1 VAKTRDAL
9 SVQQGSARK
18 GLQVRR
24 RFTTEGVHPYDELTW
39 ERRDAVI
46 TNWRDGSTAFEQR
59 DLEFPSTWSQN
70 ATNIVAQKYFRGP
83 LGTPQREHSV
93 RQMVDR
99 VAGTITTWGVKDGYF
114 ANQADAEAFRAEL
127 TRLLVNQEA
136 AFNSPVWFNVGVEP
150 HPQCSACQPYDA
162 LISTP
167 NGMVRIGDL
176 VERRAVGTVVYDAH
190 GETRV
195 RAVKFNGDK
204 RVYRVRLRN
213 GSFVEATGDH
223 LVFAV
228 PERRSQGSWL
238 RVDQLEPGMRLHL
251 YPHRAS
257 SEDLVRGLAVSLERQ
272 REEGGGVATLTR
284 TASGTT
290 EISEAALA
298 GWLQADGFAGQYE
311 AGTNTSLTIEFMT
324 VTEEEHDWVQ
334 QHLQAVFP
342 DVHQHVRT
350 FQTADTGLVGRRVRL
365 YGEALRPFVE
375 TWDLLARRHEMRV
388 PSRLWTAS
396 NEAVAAY
403 LRSVFQAD
411 GYVTVQGGS
420 SRVTVGVIGE
430 RWTEDLQVLLLRLGI
445 YARRLRKLE
454 PRPDRSDLHEVQI
467 NLRSERIRFAE
478 KIGFVSADKSAR
490 LAASLDL
497 DGKDCPDL
505 REEEIL
511 AIEDR
516 GVQPVYDIQTDSGEY
531 LSNNVR
537 VHNCFIL
544 SVEDTMPSIL
554 NWYVEEGLIFKGG
567 SGAGINLSTIR
578 SSREPLGNGGEAS
591 GPVSFMRGADSSAG
605 TIKCLHHD
613 TEIATESGL
622 LRIADV
628 RPGTRVATRH
638 GPKRVVAVHD
648 NGVRPLVKVRTA
660 LGDEIL
666 CTPEHRFR
674 VRGADGETWREAQDL
689 RPDDHVVIDLANTGY
704 GSLQPLTPVG
714 PGHHNERE
722 HELPTVLDEAFA
734 LWLGWIYG
742 DGSITTR
749 RSANFIALQLG
760 DEDPELPA
768 RYTAL
773 TRTLFGPSAHIYTD
787 RHVDKPD
794 ASASVRFSS
803 TQVIRFL
810 EANGLRKGR
819 AADLRIPELIKSSPP
834 AVRAA
839 FLSGVFEADG
849 HVGNGYPTLSTISAD
864 FARDVHRLLLSIGIP
879 SKIGVIDDRTNAH
892 GRNPVHTVR
901 VLGCEGVRRFAK
913 LVGFVSERK
922 SRALEA
928 AVIRKDQSPYE
939 TAWVLPHVGAELDG
953 VWRTS
958 GSALKRALAPYAR
971 YSVPRAMSLLR
982 ARALLERYPEELA
995 TSSLARFALGHEI
1008 YVPVTVEPAGE
1019 GPTFDLTVE
1028 DVHEYLVHNIVT
1040 HNSGGKTRRAAKMV
1054 VLNVDHPDVRDF
1066 IWCKAREEHKA
1077 RVLRDAGF
1085 DMDLDGRDSISIQY
1099 QNANNSVR
1107 VTDEFMH
1114 AYDSDGKF
1122 DLKAVLDGHVI
1133 EETRARELMREIA
1146 QAAWE
1151 CADPGMQYDT
1161 TINDWHT
1168 TPESGRINASNP
1180 CFTGETLVHTDK
1192 GLIRFD
1198 ELARR
1203 AVEGE
1208 TFGIYTHDA
1217 TNSDAPSETVTLSRH
1232 EAVMV
1237 TGVNPV
1243 VRLTFSNGAQ
1253 VRCTPHHRFWTANRG
1268 WVAARDLEP
1277 TDEVRLLDHSTP
1289 ADAAERRLPVPTEV
1303 AAYASKGD
1311 HSAPMAL
1318 PEKWDPDFAHLLGW
1332 LVGDGSFSGDVI
1344 SAIYG
1349 SAEDRE
1355 AILPRHQR
1363 LFSKLN
1369 GGREPKLSVQANGT
1383 VQLRLSRRA
1392 LALFFE
1398 ALGLKRVK
1406 AAEKDVPWSIF
1417 QAPTDIVCAF
1427 LRGLFDADGTVVNQ
1441 EANATR
1447 YVGLGSRSMGLLRSV
1462 QALLSSLG
1470 ITSRIY
1476 TNGKGGPSGFTYT
1489 GRDGVERSYSS
1500 AIGHDLRIAGADAD
1514 RFAAMVGFELPSKAA
1529 RLTTIADAAKY
1540 QKARVAKLMSRED
1553 DGFEVTYNLSEPK
1566 NHSYIVQ
1573 GMIVANCSEYMHLD
1587 NSACNLASLNLLK
1600 FLKDDGV
1607 FDVESFKHAVEIVF
1621 LAQEI
1626 IVGNSS
1632 YPTEK
1637 ITRNAKDYRQLG
1649 LGYANLGALLMAL
1662 GQPYDSDGG
1671 RAWAGAITA
1680 LMTGHAYRTSARV
1693 AQVTGPFA
1701 GYPKNREPM
1710 LRVIRK
1716 HRKAVD
1722 DIDAKLVQ
1730 PSLLDAARTAWD
1742 EALKFGEEHGFRN
1755 AQASVIAPT
1764 GCLTP
1769 DTLVTTD
1776 RGLVRLGE
1784 LGDRQGAQWQD
1795 LNLTV
1800 STDDGPRRATKFF
1813 INGEEP
1819 TRRIVTKS
1827 GYNIQGTLRH
1837 RIKVVDLDTGAWVW
1851 RKLADIRPDDVVPLQ
1866 LGTMIGDPRR
1876 VPLPVLDEAYWT
1888 GERGVRVPDHVSADL
1903 AELVGYF
1910 MGDGSLHAKGL
1921 RFCVADTD
1929 LDVVER
1935 LQLLGKELFGIEAVV
1950 SPQVGYHEVALH
1962 SVRLARWWQASGFS
1976 KHLPGEEHSGK
1987 GWEPHVP
1994 SAILE
1999 TNDREVYGAFLRGL
2013 FEADGSVAGGVPSL
2027 STASERFADELRGLL
2042 LVLGIPSTTR
2052 VTTSG
2057 RGMKPISQV
2066 RVRNLDFVPSF
2077 TAIVGLIS
2085 ARKSRACGE
2094 TVSVQSGNRDRIH
2107 LPRDVWNHLV
2117 PIGHPR
2123 RNAVQ
2128 LSVRRRGG
2136 VSRKLAVE
2144 IAEETGDPRLQE
2156 ALGYVFERVA
2166 VNEDGGIQQTYD
2178 LSVPDN
2184 VTYIAAGF
2192 VSHNTIGLLMD
2203 CDTTGIEPDLALVKT
2218 KKLVGGGSMSIVNQ
2232 TVPRALRRLGYAEE
2246 HVQAILEY
2254 IAEHNSV
2261 KGAPALRTEHY
2272 PVFDCAIGDSP
2283 IHYMGHIRMMAAVQ
2297 PFISGA
2303 LSKTVN
2309 MPESVTVEEV
2319 ERAYYEGWKLGLK
2332 ALAIYRD
2339 NCKVG
2344 QPLSATKSSKVV
2356 EKAEADGE
2364 AEAAGTEATAAAGSG
2379 KADRRVVTDTG
2390 AVIEVESAPVRRRLP
2405 RTRPSRTTSFRVG
2418 DIEGYMTAGSYPDDG
2433 LGEIFVKVSKQGST
2447 LSGVMDAFAIAVSLG
2462 LQYGVPLEV
2471 YVAKFS
2477 NMIFEPN
2484 GITDDPD
2491 IRITQSLVD
2500 YIARRLAIDYLDVE
2514 TRRALG
2520 IKTTAERIEEVN
2532 GSTAVTTDAA
2542 APADQGDA
2550 STASGQKDTA
2560 DATNGGGPVGGT
2572 GQAAGPE
2579 PQAVAAPTPRAELS
2593 FTPGMAAVDAPFCS
2607 TCGVRM
2613 RPAGSCFV
2621 CESCGTTSGC
2631 S

>member
-9 SVQQGSARK
+9 SVQQGQSRK

-24 RFTTEGVHPYDELTW
+24 LFTTDDAHPYDELTW
-39 ERRDAVI
+39 QRRDAVI

-59 DLEFPSTWSQN
+59 DLEFPTTWSQN

-99 VAGTITTWGVKDGYF
+99 VAGTITNWGVKDGYF
-114 ANQADAEAFRAEL
+114 AGQADAEAFRSEL
-127 TRLLVNQEA
+127 THLLVNQRA

-150 HPQCSACQPYDA
+150 HPQCSACQPYGA

-167 NGMVRIGDL
+167 TGMVPIGEL

-195 RAVKFNGDK
+195 RAVKFNGSK

-213 GSFVEATGDH
+213 GSFIEATGDH
-223 LVFAV
+223 VVFATSK
-228 PERRSQGSWL
+228 RRSGGAWL
-238 RVDQLEPGMRLHL
+238 RIDQLEPGMRLHL

-257 SEDLVRGLAVSLERQ
+257 SDDVVGRLAQKLGSRELQ
-272 REEGGGVATLTR
+272 REVGGGVATLTR
-284 TASGTT
+284 TEAETR
-290 EISEAALA
+290 EAAEAALA
-298 GWLQADGFAGQYE
+298 GWLQADGFVGQYQM
-311 AGTNTSLTIEFMT
+311 GTNTSLTIEFMT
-324 VTEEEHDWVQ
+324 VNDEEHDWVQ
-334 QHLQAVFP
+334 RQLQVVFP

-350 FQTADTGLVGRRVRL
+350 FDTADQGMVGRRIRL
-365 YGEALRPFVE
+365 YGEVLRPFVE
-375 TWDLLARRHEMRV
+375 AWGLMARRHDLRV
-388 PSRLWTAS
+388 PARLWTAS
-396 NEAVAAY
+396 NEVVAAY

-420 SRVTVGVIGE
+420 SRVAVGAISEG
-430 RWTEDLQVLLLRLGI
+430 WTEDLQVLLLRLGI
-445 YARRLRKLE
+445 YSRRLRKGE
-454 PRPDRSDLHEVQI
+454 ARADRSDLHEVQI
-467 NLRSERIRFAE
+467 NMRSERSAFAE
-478 KIGFVSADKSAR
+478 RIGFISEDKAAR

-497 DGKDCPDL
+497 DGKSCPDL

-578 SSREPLGNGGEAS
+578 SSKEPLGNGGEAS

-605 TIKCLHHD
+605 TIK
-613 TEIATESGL
+613 
-622 LRIADV
+622 
-628 RPGTRVATRH
+628 
-638 GPKRVVAVHD
+638 
-648 NGVRPLVKVRTA
+648 
-660 LGDEIL
+660 
-666 CTPEHRFR
+666 
-674 VRGADGETWREAQDL
+674 
-689 RPDDHVVIDLANTGY
+689 
-704 GSLQPLTPVG
+704 
-714 PGHHNERE
+714 
-722 HELPTVLDEAFA
+722 
-734 LWLGWIYG
+734 
-742 DGSITTR
+742 
-749 RSANFIALQLG
+749 
-760 DEDPELPA
+760 
-768 RYTAL
+768 
-773 TRTLFGPSAHIYTD
+773 
-787 RHVDKPD
+787 
-794 ASASVRFSS
+794 
-803 TQVIRFL
+803 
-810 EANGLRKGR
+810 
-819 AADLRIPELIKSSPP
+819 
-834 AVRAA
+834 
-839 FLSGVFEADG
+839 
-849 HVGNGYPTLSTISAD
+849 
-864 FARDVHRLLLSIGIP
+864 
-879 SKIGVIDDRTNAH
+879 
-892 GRNPVHTVR
+892 
-901 VLGCEGVRRFAK
+901 
-913 LVGFVSERK
+913 
-922 SRALEA
+922 
-928 AVIRKDQSPYE
+928 
-939 TAWVLPHVGAELDG
+939 
-953 VWRTS
+953 
-958 GSALKRALAPYAR
+958 
-971 YSVPRAMSLLR
+971 
-982 ARALLERYPEELA
+982 
-995 TSSLARFALGHEI
+995 
-1008 YVPVTVEPAGE
+1008 
-1019 GPTFDLTVE
+1019 
-1028 DVHEYLVHNIVT
+1028 
-1040 HNSGGKTRRAAKMV
+1040 SGGKTRRAAKMV

-1077 RVLRDAGF
+1077 RVLRDSGF
-1085 DMDLDGRDSISIQY
+1085 DMDLDGRHSISIQY

-1114 AYDSDGKF
+1114 AYENDGEF
-1122 DLKAVLDGHVI
+1122 DLKAVLDGHIV
-1133 EETRARELMREIA
+1133 ERAGARELMREIA

-1161 TINDWHT
+1161 IINDWHT

-1203 AVEGE
+1203 AVAGE

-1217 TNSDAPSETVTLSRH
+1217 TNPDAPTETVTLSRH
-1232 EAVMV
+1232 DAVMV
-1237 TGVNPV
+1237 TRTNPI
-1243 VRLTFSNGAQ
+1243 VRLTFSNGSQ
-1253 VRCTPHHRFWTANRG
+1253 IRCTPNHRFWTANRG
-1268 WVAARDLEP
+1268 WVAAEDLEP
-1277 TDEVRLLDHSTP
+1277 TDEIRLLDQETP
-1289 ADAAERRLPVPTEV
+1289 ATAADRRLPVPTDV
-1303 AAYASKGD
+1303 AAYAGKGD
-1311 HSAPMAL
+1311 HSAPMIL
-1318 PEKWDPDFAHLLGW
+1318 PEKWDPEFAHLLGW
-1332 LVGDGSFSGDVI
+1332 LVGDGSFSGNVI

-1355 AILPRHQR
+1355 AILPGHQG
-1363 LFSKLN
+1363 LFTQLN
-1369 GGREPKLSVQANGT
+1369 GGRGPKISVQANGT

-1392 LALFFE
+1392 LASFFE

-1406 AAEKDVPWSIF
+1406 AAEKDVPWSIL
-1417 QAPTDIVCAF
+1417 QAPTDIVGAF
-1427 LRGLFDADGTVVNQ
+1427 LRGLFDADGTVVNG
-1441 EANATR
+1441 ATTR
-1447 YVGLGSRSMGLLRSV
+1447 YVGMGSVSPTLLRSV
-1462 QALLSSLG
+1462 QALLAALG
-1470 ITSRIY
+1470 ISSQIYENQKLRRAQFVYMGKDGRERTYDSRAC
-1476 TNGKGGPSGFTYT
+1476 S
-1489 GRDGVERSYSS
+1489 
-1500 AIGHDLRIAGADAD
+1500 DLRIGGDGID
-1514 RFAAMVGFELPSKAA
+1514 RFAALVGFGLPSKAA
-1529 RLTTIADAAKY
+1529 RLHELTSVHKHSQRHAT
-1540 QKARVAKLMSRED
+1540 KLVKRED
-1553 DGFEVTYNLSEPK
+1553 DGFALTYNLSEPK

-1573 GMIVANCSEYMHLD
+1573 GAIVANCSEYMHLD

-1600 FLKDDGV
+1600 FLGADGV
-1607 FDVESFKHAVEIVF
+1607 FDVEAFKHAVEVVF

-1632 YPTEK
+1632 YPTDK
-1637 ITRNAKDYRQLG
+1637 ITKNAKDYRQLG
-1649 LGYANLGALLMAL
+1649 LGYANLGALLMAQ

-1693 AQVTGPFA
+1693 AQVLGPFA
-1701 GYPKNREPM
+1701 GYAKNREPM
-1710 LRVIRK
+1710 LRVMGK
-1716 HRKAVD
+1716 HREAVD
-1722 DIDAKLVQ
+1722 EIDASLVQ
-1730 PSLLDAARTAWD
+1730 PSLLEAARKAWD
-1742 EALKFGEEHGFRN
+1742 ETLQFGAEHGFRN
-1755 AQASVIAPT
+1755 AQASVLAPT

-1784 LGDRQGAQWQD
+1784 LGDPRGAQWQD
-1795 LNLTV
+1795 LAVAV
-1800 STDDGPRRATKFF
+1800 STDEGPRRATKFF

-1827 GYNIQGTLRH
+1827 GYTIQGTLRH
-1837 RIKVVDLDTGAWVW
+1837 RIKVVDPDTGAWKW
-1851 RKLADIRPDDVVPLQ
+1851 RRLADIQSDDVVPLQ
-1866 LGTMIGDPRR
+1866 LGTVIGEPRR

-1888 GERGVRVPDHVSADL
+1888 GERGIHVPEHVCADL

-1935 LQLLGKELFGIEAVV
+1935 LRMLGKELFGIDAAV
-1950 SPQVGYHEVALH
+1950 SQRTGYQEVALH
-1962 SVRLARWWQASGFS
+1962 SVRLARWWQASGFA
-1976 KHLPGEEHSGK
+1976 KRLPGEAHAGK
-1987 GWEPHVP
+1987 GWEPYIP

-1999 TNDREVYGAFLRGL
+1999 ANDPEIYGAFLRGL
-2013 FEADGSVAGGVPSL
+2013 FEADGSITSGVPSL
-2027 STASERFADELRGLL
+2027 STASESFAGEVRSLL
-2042 LVLGIPSTTR
+2042 LVLGIPTTTR
-2052 VTTSG
+2052 VTRSG
-2057 RGMKPISQV
+2057 WGAKPISQI
-2066 RVRNLDFVPSF
+2066 RIRNLEFVPGF
-2077 TAIVGLIS
+2077 TAAIGFIS
-2085 ARKSRACGE
+2085 ARKARACGE
-2094 TVSVQSGNRDRIH
+2094 VLAVQSGNRDYIQ
-2107 LPRDVWNHLV
+2107 LPREVWNELV
-2117 PIGHPR
+2117 PAGHPR
-2123 RNAVQ
+2123 HNAVQ
-2128 LSVRRRGG
+2128 LAVRRHGG
-2136 VSRKLAVE
+2136 VTRKLAAAVGD
-2144 IAEETGDPRLQE
+2144 ETGDPRLLE

-2166 VNEDGGIQQTYD
+2166 ANQDGGIQPTYD

-2184 VTYIAAGF
+2184 VTYVASGF
-2192 VSHNTIGLLMD
+2192 VSHNTIGLMMD

-2232 TVPRALRRLGYAEE
+2232 TVPRALRQLGYADE

-2261 KGAPALRTEHY
+2261 KGAPALREEHY
-2272 PVFDCAIGDSP
+2272 PVFDCAMGDLP

-2303 LSKTVN
+2303 ISKTVN
-2309 MPESVTVEEV
+2309 MPEAVSVEEV
-2319 ERAYYEGWKLGLK
+2319 EKAYHEGWKLGLK

-2344 QPLSATKSSKVV
+2344 QPLSATKSSKDSTPATKSS
-2356 EKAEADGE
+2356 KASASASMDSEG
-2364 AEAAGTEATAAAGSG
+2364 
-2379 KADRRVVTDTG
+2379 DRRVVADTG
-2390 AVIEVESAPVRRRLP
+2390 AVLEVDNAPVRRRLP
-2405 RTRPSRTTSFRVG
+2405 RTRPSKTTSFRVG
-2418 DIEGYMTAGSYPDDG
+2418 DIEGYLTAGSYPDDG

-2447 LSGVMDAFAIAVSLG
+2447 LSGVMDAFAIAVSMG

-2514 TRRALG
+2514 SRQALG

-2532 GSTAVTTDAA
+2532 GTGPSAA
-2542 APADQGDA
+2542 ASQPGPESSTGASTPADANMTAATESQSAESQRLGQGGEGRPVAEGDDTPTVAPA
-2550 STASGQKDTA
+2550 S
-2560 DATNGGGPVGGT
+2560 
-2572 GQAAGPE
+2572 
-2579 PQAVAAPTPRAELS
+2579 PRSELA